1 MTYSGKAQIKREAKK
16 MGLRVKGNFLIA
28 VHTKDVV
35 SGIAI
40 DAPPSSIYLWTF
52 VLPTYDDLSFLHMS
66 YGHRVATC
74 AGSEHCLSEAYDV
87 YSRRVRGVDT
97 AKDLVAYLDKENIQ
111 GDNGIWVRLISHI
124 RSGDLLAA
132 ETTLK
137 KLSAMPM
144 HKETERKLSILETS
158 FSGGGL
164 LAAQDILEDW
174 ERNSAKLFDS

>member
-1 MTYSGKAQIKREAKK
+1 MKNSAKVQLQRQAKK

-28 VHTKDVV
+28 VHTADVV

-74 AGSEHCLSEAYDV
+74 AGSEYCLSEAYDV
-87 YSRRVRGVDT
+87 YSKRIRGVET
-97 AKDLVAYLDKENIQ
+97 AKDLVAYLDAENIQ
-111 GDNGIWVRLISHI
+111 GDNGMWVRLISHV

-132 ETTLK
+132 ESALQ

-144 HKETERKLSILETS
+144 HKETERKLSVLETS
-158 FSGGGL
+158 LSGGGL
-164 LAAQDILEDW
+164 LAAQDVLEGW
-174 ERNSAKLFDS
+174 ERSSAKLFDS